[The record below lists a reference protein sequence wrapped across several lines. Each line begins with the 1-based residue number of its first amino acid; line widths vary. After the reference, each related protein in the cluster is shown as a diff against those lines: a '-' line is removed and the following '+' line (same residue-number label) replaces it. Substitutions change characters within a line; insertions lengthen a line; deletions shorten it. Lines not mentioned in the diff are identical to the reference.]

1 MGLRNDLCG
10 IGTSVESLIHIGR
23 IEYVYISQ
31 DKGEWGKVCPSD
43 SLYPVLTM
51 THPFSLVTIY
61 VYTGTSCNNT
71 RSMGKVIRILL

>member
-43 SLYPVLTM
+43 TLP
-51 THPFSLVTIY
+51 
-61 VYTGTSCNNT
+61 
-71 RSMGKVIRILL
+71 RSHNDSSI